1 MYRLIVVDDDS
12 NEREGLK
19 YLIALF
25 DLPFMVTEA
34 SNGKDA
40 LAKFE
45 SADFACLITDIKMP
59 VMNGLALCEE
69 IQAKNPDMIKIIYSA
84 HSDFEFTK
92 KAIQIK
98 VDDYILKPIIPDEFL
113 RVMRGVAARLGKAES
128 PQFTE
133 DSSPDCNSDS
143 EQDVLSE
150 TGNHKYVIKQITE
163 YIDNNIQNHIG
174 LDDIAHHVY
183 LSPGYLS
190 TFFKKETNKSIVQ
203 YITIRRMQKAK
214 EMIMNSNISIK
225 KIGQAVSYRNTSY
238 FCLLFRKYYGITAQQ
253 MRERPVRDENA

>member
-1 MYRLIVVDDDS
+1 MYRLIVVDDDT

-19 YLIALF
+19 YLISLF

-40 LAKFE
+40 LSKFE
-45 SADFACLITDIKMP
+45 SAEFDCLITDIKMP

-69 IQAKNPDMIKIIYSA
+69 IQAKKPDIIKIIYSA

-98 VDDYILKPIIPDEFL
+98 VDDYILKPIVPDEFL
-113 RVMRGVAARLGKAES
+113 RVMRGIAARLGRAEN
-128 PQFTE
+128 QKYTD
-133 DSSPDCNSDS
+133 DSSSVCDS
-143 EQDVLSE
+143 EQESLLLD
-150 TGNHKYVIKQITE
+150 TGNHKHVIKQITE
-163 YIDNNIQNHIG
+163 YIDNNLQNNIG
-174 LDDIAHHVY
+174 LNDIAKHVY

-190 TFFKKETNKSIVQ
+190 TFFKRETNKSIVQ
-203 YITIRRMQKAK
+203 YITIRRMQKAR

-238 FCLLFRKYYGITAQQ
+238 FCLLFRKYYGVTAQQ
-253 MRERPVRDENA
+253 MRERPVHDDDA